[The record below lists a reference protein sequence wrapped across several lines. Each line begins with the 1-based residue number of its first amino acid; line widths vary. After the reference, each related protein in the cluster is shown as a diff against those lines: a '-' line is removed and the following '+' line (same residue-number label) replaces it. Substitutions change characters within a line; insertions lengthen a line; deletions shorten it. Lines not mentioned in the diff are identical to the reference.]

1 MQTIAQFAK
10 SLIHV
15 AYDYADTLQQ
25 RRAQSLLVMTLGLA
39 IGVTVGTLLLAGGRV
54 VRPLLYLGSIPL
66 GSSRIAYILICV
78 LCYLCFVWERRLLRR
93 GRMVAACYVY
103 VGLLY
108 LVALLAYVPTELG
121 GALIAAFTMP
131 IVAAGVL
138 LERRQLRIVAALVT
152 STLVAIL
159 VLEQLGALAWAK
171 SGFATPAF
179 MAIGYNVIIL
189 AVNTLML
196 GVFAGEQRIQLDQKT
211 ALTRDLQAAMLEA
224 TAAQRAYRLLGE
236 TGQVMIHAAD
246 DAELLNNV
254 CLRAV
259 EIGGYRLVWAGL
271 AEGGTIR
278 GVAQVAGST
287 DSVSIAFD
295 PMTSQHRS
303 AVIRTVQS
311 GAPFTAQ
318 HLLTDARY
326 QLWQREA
333 AVQGYAAF
341 AVLPLRT
348 DDDVLGVLCFYA
360 QEPDAFQSA
369 EINLLE
375 KLSGSLAF
383 TLLSL
388 RERRAHEQAEAE
400 RARLQQQMIEA
411 QQQALLELSTPVI
424 PVAEGVIVMPLIGS
438 IDAARARDVMRALL
452 SSISHYRA
460 KVVILDVT
468 GVPVIDSGVAEHL
481 NKSIEAVRLKG
492 AQTIITGISDAV
504 AETIIDLG
512 IDWTGVMTLR
522 DLQSGLAAAM
532 ARLNASPGR
541 TLRN

>member
-1 MQTIAQFAK
+1 MQSIAQFAR
-10 SLIHV
+10 SLTHV
-15 AYDYADTLQQ
+15 ACDDAFQQ
-25 RRAQSLLVMTLGLA
+25 RRAQGLLVMTLGLTM
-39 IGVTVGTLLLAGGRV
+39 GVTAGTLLLAGGRV

-66 GSSRIAYILICV
+66 GSSRITYILICA
-78 LCYLCFVWERRLLRR
+78 LCYLCFIWERRLLRR
-93 GRMVAACYVY
+93 GRMLAACYVY

-108 LVALLAYVPTELG
+108 FIALLAYVPTEIEG
-121 GALIAAFTMP
+121 SLIAAFTMP

-138 LERRQLRIVAALVT
+138 LERRQLRGVAALVAA
-152 STLVAIL
+152 TLVALL
-159 VLEQLGALAWAK
+159 VLEQIGGLEWVK

-196 GVFAGEQRIQLDQKT
+196 GVFAGEQRIQLEQKI
-211 ALTRDLQAAMLEA
+211 ALTRDLQATMLEA

-246 DAELLNNV
+246 EVELLQNV

-259 EIGGYRLVWAGL
+259 EIGGYHLVWAGL
-271 AEGGTIR
+271 AESGAVR
-278 GVAQVAGST
+278 GVAQVANST
-287 DSVSIAFD
+287 DPSRSAFD
-295 PMTSQHRS
+295 PMASQHRS

-311 GAPFTAQ
+311 GAPFAAQ

-326 QLWQREA
+326 ALWQREA
-333 AVQGYAAF
+333 AAQGYAAF

-348 DDDVLGVLCFYA
+348 DDDVLGVLCLYA
-360 QEPDAFQSA
+360 QDPDAFQGA
-369 EINLLE
+369 EISLLE

-383 TLLSL
+383 TMISL
-388 RERRAHEQAEAE
+388 RGRIAQAQAEAE
-400 RARLQQQMIEA
+400 RARLQQQVIEA
-411 QQQALLELSTPVI
+411 QRQALLELSTPVI
-424 PVAEGVIVMPLIGS
+424 PVAEGIIIMPLIGS
-438 IDAARARDVMRALL
+438 IDTARARDIMRALL
-452 SSISHYRA
+452 SSISRHRA
-460 KVVILDVT
+460 KAVILDVT

-481 NKSIEAVRLKG
+481 NKTIEAARLKG

-512 IDWTGVMTLR
+512 IDWSGVTTLR

-532 ARLNASPGR
+532 ARLNAAPGR
-541 TLRN
+541 AL

>member
-1 MQTIAQFAK
+1 MQAIAQFAK
-10 SLIHV
+10 SLTDI
-15 AYDYADTLQQ
+15 AYGDADPFQQ
-25 RRAQSLLVMTLGLA
+25 RRAQGLLVMTLGLA

-66 GSSRIAYILICV
+66 GSSRIAYILICA
-78 LCYLCFVWERRLLRR
+78 LCYLCFIWERRLLRR
-93 GRMVAACYVY
+93 GQLSAACGVY

-108 LVALLAYVPTELG
+108 LVALLAYVPTEIG

-131 IVAAGVL
+131 LVAAGVL
-138 LERRQLRIVAALVT
+138 LERRQLRVVAALVT
-152 STLVAIL
+152 GTLVAIF
-159 VLEQLGALAWAK
+159 VLEQLGALEWAK

-196 GVFAGEQRIQLDQKT
+196 GVFAGEQRIQLDQKI
-211 ALTRDLQAAMLEA
+211 ALTRDLQAAMIEA
-224 TAAQRAYRLLGE
+224 TVAQRAYRLLGE

-246 DAELLNNV
+246 ETELLHNI

-278 GVAQVAGST
+278 GVAQVANST
-287 DSVSIAFD
+287 DSASIAFD
-295 PMTSQHRS
+295 PMASQHRS

-311 GAPFTAQ
+311 RSPFAAQ
-318 HLLTDARY
+318 HLLTDPRY
-326 QLWQREA
+326 ELWQREA
-333 AVQGYAAF
+333 AAQGYAAF

-348 DDDVLGVLCFYA
+348 DDDVLGVLCIYA
-360 QEPDAFQSA
+360 QEPDAFQAA
-369 EINLLE
+369 EIGLLE

-388 RERRAHEQAEAE
+388 RERLAREQAEAE
-400 RARLQQQMIEA
+400 RARLQQQVIEA
-411 QQQALLELSTPVI
+411 QRQALLELSTPVI

-438 IDAARARDVMRALL
+438 LDAARARDVMRALL
-452 SSISHYRA
+452 SSVSHHRA
-460 KVVILDVT
+460 QVVILDVT

-481 NKSIEAVRLKG
+481 NKTIEAVRLKG
-492 AQTIITGISDAV
+492 ARTIVTGISDAV

-512 IDWTGVMTLR
+512 IDWSGVTTLR
-522 DLQSGLAAAM
+522 DLQSGLVAAL
-532 ARLNASPGR
+532 ARLNAAPGR
-541 TLRN
+541 APGN